1 MYPYAASKALAELIV
16 TAAPGELDFTLVRL
30 PRVLGEAGQ
39 LSRSADI
46 LVSIVDACIAL
57 HAFPSVT
64 LTEEVTICRPS
75 RGPSDHTAR
84 NSARSGAFRCPGI
97 D

>member
-1 MYPYAASKALAELIV
+1 ADAVAAQVTDPREAVYPYAASKALAELIV

-64 LTEEVTICRPS
+64 LTEEVTT
-75 RGPSDHTAR
+75 GA
-84 NSARSGAFRCPGI
+84 SAA
-97 D
+97 